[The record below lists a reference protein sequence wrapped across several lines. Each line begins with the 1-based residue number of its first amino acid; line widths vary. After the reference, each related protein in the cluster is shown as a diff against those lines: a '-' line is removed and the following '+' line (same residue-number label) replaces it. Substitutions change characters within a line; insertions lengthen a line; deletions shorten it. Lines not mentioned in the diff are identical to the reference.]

1 MITPE
6 ITCHA
11 NISFNNRR
19 SGLFGCGAVNQVAS
33 GSCFQFVRT
42 ICGSFSGVMFVYSA
56 TRLIRSILALSA
68 CRVSDVLSA
77 KFAYRVT
84 FDETSSDE
92 GDFAFLQPDG
102 YSRDQTR
109 GAMKV
114 ASYACPPPNCL
125 NTTLF
130 ISLLLY
136 RGRALFHYI
145 FFLKKKRSEIGV
157 QVSLR
162 TAGCKFEVFTP
173 RSGCNAMSVAGAC
186 TKFAPGV
193 ENAKNAGSA
202 PAQTNQHVHT
212 RPRLLPF
219 VDHSRSAQP

>member
-1 MITPE
+1 VIDDNRLPE
-6 ITCHA
+6 KAVERHTHHA
-11 NISFNNRR
+11 VKPR
-19 SGLFGCGAVNQVAS
+19 G
-33 GSCFQFVRT
+33 
-42 ICGSFSGVMFVYSA
+42 SA
-56 TRLIRSILALSA
+56 TPPFVVPCVTQPLPPPGACLALKTFRYGRLRGCHIFGFWSL
-68 CRVSDVLSA
+68 RHMKNSA

-109 GAMKV
+109 GVMKV

-145 FFLKKKRSEIGV
+145 FFKKK
-157 QVSLR
+157 
-162 TAGCKFEVFTP
+162 T
-173 RSGCNAMSVAGAC
+173 
-186 TKFAPGV
+186 
-193 ENAKNAGSA
+193 
-202 PAQTNQHVHT
+202 
-212 RPRLLPF
+212 
-219 VDHSRSAQP
+219 